1 VNEGQAKQLF
11 QALIKDGKVA
21 MTPEGFWAEIR
32 FMCTRPKMVSCR

>member
-21 MTPEGFWAEIR
+21 MTPEGFWAGIR
-32 FMCTRPKMVSCR
+32 FMCICPKMVFCR